1 MGSSQSSAGGSALRL
16 YSASSF
22 RRVRRF
28 TAGVVLLLQ
37 FGCYTYVPARS
48 QPEPGSR
55 VTLQIS
61 DQGRVALGERVG
73 SGVTRIEGILVGSQ
87 DGDYVMRV
95 YEVGSLNG
103 NSHWAGERVDVRQ
116 EHVVGIQERHFSK
129 SRTAL
134 AVGASVAGVLIF
146 AITRGLLTRGGSSI
160 DPGGGPPDGS

>member
-1 MGSSQSSAGGSALRL
+1 LDSAR
-16 YSASSF
+16 SF
-22 RRVRRF
+22 RRSRRF

-37 FGCYTYVPARS
+37 VGCYTYVPARS
-48 QPEPGSR
+48 QPDPGSR

-87 DGDYVMRV
+87 DGEYVMRV

-103 NSHWAGERVDVRQ
+103 SSHWTGERLDVRQ
-116 EHVVGIQERHFSK
+116 EHVVGIQERHFSRAK
-129 SRTAL
+129 TAL

-146 AITRGLLTRGGSSI
+146 AITRGLLSRGGATV